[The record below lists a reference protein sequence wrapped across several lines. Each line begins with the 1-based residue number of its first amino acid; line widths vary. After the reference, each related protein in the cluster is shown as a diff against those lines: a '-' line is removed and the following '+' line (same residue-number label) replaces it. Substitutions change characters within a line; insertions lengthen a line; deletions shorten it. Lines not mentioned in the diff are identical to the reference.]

1 MEQTHNIQTKKS
13 PNILGKLFLV
23 LIVVGVVLAIAW
35 IAIILFYD
43 SSDSRE
49 TKFFPEETLTYME
62 VKVDADETLS
72 LGSFLEKLKLKPE
85 LEKEW
90 KDDFALLPKILN
102 LGYEDEIEP
111 SFKGKIRGGLVR
123 VEEEP
128 LIEGLVFALPLSDK
142 EKTVQFLDKICE
154 GSDKQTQDHE
164 GVEINA
170 YSKLSF
176 YYFFNDQYLVT
187 TTSEKLAKLAVDC
200 DQNRHPSLS
209 DNEIYKRVKAQESSF
224 DVFVYFNPQ
233 TIVSG
238 FKNQFVSGLGN
249 LFSNYLVDSDQR
261 AGLWLDKDGDE
272 IKVRTFVTL
281 PENYPRNLGQ
291 VTESTIELLK
301 EVPKEAAF
309 CLAGRDLEINQ
320 TSSDNQLVEQE
331 QLSIFGD
338 LKQFLSD
345 GFLEDLDY
353 FFGEDYLVA
362 GFLEENQLS
371 PALAFSTPNSFEASG
386 KMKELEKELEEFLE
400 TFFSQKTRIFTLPD
414 DTKSKEIIKSS
425 LSFEDNLIG
434 GIKVRKIDFGSGSG
448 FFYGFKENK
457 LFVAF
462 ERDVFVKLVDQTK
475 ESIATDEY
483 LDIWE
488 KGNKREDCIIDLYLD
503 LEKLAGLGKSDSS
516 SSKLFY
522 SLFSEVVSQDKVI
535 LNLFRLDTGILGE
548 GFLK

>member
-23 LIVVGVVLAIAW
+23 LIIVGVVLAIAW
-35 IAIILFYD
+35 VATILFYD

-62 VKVDADETLS
+62 IKVDANETLG

-90 KDDFALLPKILN
+90 KDDFALLPEILN

-111 SFKGKIRGGLVR
+111 SFKGKTRGGLVR

-142 EKTVQFLDKICE
+142 EKAVQFLDKICE
-154 GSDKQTQDHE
+154 GLDKQTQDHE
-164 GVEINA
+164 GVEINI

-187 TTSEKLAKLAVDC
+187 TTSEELAKLAVDC
-200 DQNRHPSLS
+200 NQGRHSTLS
-209 DNEIYKRVKAQESSF
+209 DSESFKKVREQESSF

-238 FKNQFVSGLGN
+238 FKNQFVNGLGN
-249 LFSNYLVDSDQR
+249 LFSNYLVDPDQR
-261 AGLWLDKDGDE
+261 VGLWLDKDGDE

-281 PENYPRNLGQ
+281 PENYPKNLGQ
-291 VTESTIELLK
+291 VTESTTELLK

-309 CLAGRDLEINQ
+309 CLVGRDLKTNQ
-320 TSSDNQLVEQE
+320 TSSGDQLIEQE

-345 GFLEDLDY
+345 SFLEDLDY
-353 FFGEDYLVA
+353 FFGEDYLIS
-362 GFLEENQLS
+362 GSLKENQLF
-371 PALAFSTPNSFEASG
+371 PTLVFSTPNSFEASE
-386 KMKELEKELEEFLE
+386 KMRELEQELEEFLE
-400 TFFSQKTRIFTLPD
+400 TFFSQKTRTFILPD
-414 DTKSKEIIKSS
+414 STKSKEVIRSS
-425 LSFEDNLIG
+425 LSFKDDLIG
-434 GIKVRKIDFGSGSG
+434 GIKIRKIDFGSGNG

-475 ESIATDEY
+475 ESITTDEY

-488 KGNKREDCIIDLYLD
+488 KGNKRENCIIDLYLD
-503 LEKLAGLGKSDSS
+503 LDKLAGLDKSDSS

-522 SLFSEVVSQDKVI
+522 SLFSEVV
-535 LNLFRLDTGILGE
+535 
-548 GFLK
+548 